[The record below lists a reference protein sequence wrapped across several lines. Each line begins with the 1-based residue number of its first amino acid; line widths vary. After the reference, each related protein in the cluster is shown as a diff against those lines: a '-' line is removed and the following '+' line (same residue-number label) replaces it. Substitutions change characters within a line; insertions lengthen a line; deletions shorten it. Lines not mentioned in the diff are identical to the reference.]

1 MKEFPDIDRK
11 LSIKVYSFPS
21 NLSWPHRLHLL
32 RSSWGF
38 DQTTEI
44 RFGSPKFDCSLVSN
58 EHLGDGCMDLLAER
72 MEWFQNQDH
81 QHPLDPRS
89 DHVFTLSWR
98 SLCPALCLPIALQH
112 PPQYKPILFSVIGEF
127 LVERTGKSQDLVGCC
142 SAIYSA
148 GHKLLQGRVNT

>member
-1 MKEFPDIDRK
+1 MLVKLFEYSSLMPHFMINQIKYFIYLFFNYFEKIKICQTNANFYQALQSLTCLSAYWHLKEFPDIDRK

-81 QHPLDPRS
+81 
-89 DHVFTLSWR
+89 
-98 SLCPALCLPIALQH
+98 
-112 PPQYKPILFSVIGEF
+112 
-127 LVERTGKSQDLVGCC
+127 
-142 SAIYSA
+142 
-148 GHKLLQGRVNT
+148 